1 MSLSHSLANALTGL
15 TASSRMAEVV
25 SSNIANAMT
34 DGYGRRSVDL
44 SAQTIGGRGAGVQI
58 DGITRHTDR
67 SLVADRR
74 GAETGLSARNAMT
87 PTLARLETAVGVM
100 GDGQGIDSRIMALE
114 QALVAAGAE
123 PSSEIR
129 LATVV
134 DRLGNVTEAIR
145 SSAAKIQTLREEAD
159 QSIASQ
165 VAALNSSLTRMEQLN
180 RDIVQATTRGED
192 TSALRD
198 QRQVVVDRISNIVP
212 IREMD
217 RKNGEIALITP
228 GGATLIDGRAAVIGF
243 QATQT
248 IVPEMTVASGGLAG
262 LTLNGLP
269 VDPTNGV
276 GRLTGG
282 TLGAAFALRDSTL
295 VTAQAGLDAIAR
307 DLVERFQDPA
317 IDPSIAPGDA
327 GLLTDAGWAFDPL
340 NGVGISS
347 RIAVN
352 AAVDPAQGG
361 ALWRLRDGVNAA
373 VAGPVGL
380 ATQINLW
387 LTALD
392 AQRSV
397 SVGGPARSAVAHAGA
412 LSSDISSLRLTNEEE
427 ISFSNARYARLR
439 EAELAIGVDSDAEM
453 QMLLRIEQSYA
464 ANAKVI
470 DTVEGLFRTLM
481 EI

>member
-340 NGVGISS
+340 NCVGISS